1 MLILRSLSVAA
12 SVTVP
17 HSLRSGES
25 RIHRLFPM
33 CGAMGLWH
41 GGCRVRDGSV
51 KGTLGRSHI
60 GEGRVEAR
68 GLGGMAVVGSRGLV
82 VRVVKLWP
90 GDGGEG
96 RTVVGQTQGCV
107 SYLGSGGLVGVMTS
121 RGRPLRFHLGLG
133 VHHR

>member
-1 MLILRSLSVAA
+1 MLILWSLSVAA

-25 RIHRLFPM
+25 RIDGLFPM

-41 GGCRVRDGSV
+41 GGCGVRDGGV
-51 KGTLGRSHI
+51 KGTLGRSHV

-68 GLGGMAVVGSRGLV
+68 GLAGVAVVGSRGLV
-82 VRVVKLWP
+82 VRVVKLGP

-96 RTVVGQTQGCV
+96 RTVVGQTQGRV
-107 SYLGSGGLVGVMTS
+107 SYLGGGGLVGVMTS
-121 RGRPLRFHLGLG
+121 GGGPLRFHLGLG

>member
-25 RIHRLFPM
+25 RIDGLFPV

-41 GGCRVRDGSV
+41 GGCGVRDGGV
-51 KGTLGRSHI
+51 KGTLGRSHV

-68 GLGGMAVVGSRGLV
+68 GLAGVAVVGSRGLV
-82 VRVVKLWP
+82 VRVVKLGP

-96 RTVVGQTQGCV
+96 RTVVGQTQGRV
-107 SYLGSGGLVGVMTS
+107 SYLGGGGLVGVMTS
-121 RGRPLRFHLGLG
+121 GGGPLRFHLGLG

>member
-25 RIHRLFPM
+25 CVHGLFPM

-41 GGCRVRDGSV
+41 GGCRVGDGSV

-60 GEGRVEAR
+60 GEGRVEAG

-96 RTVVGQTQGCV
+96 RAVVGQTQGCV
-107 SYLGSGGLVGVMTS
+107 SYLGGGGLVCVVAS
-121 RGRPLRFHLGLG
+121 RGGPLRFHLGL
-133 VHHR
+133 

>member
-25 RIHRLFPM
+25 RIDGLFPM

-41 GGCRVRDGSV
+41 GGCGVRDGGV
-51 KGTLGRSHI
+51 KGTLGRSHV

-68 GLGGMAVVGSRGLV
+68 GLAGVAVVGSRGLV
-82 VRVVKLWP
+82 VRVVKLGP

-96 RTVVGQTQGCV
+96 RTVVGQAQGRV
-107 SYLGSGGLVGVMTS
+107 SYLGGGGLVGVMTS
-121 RGRPLRFHLGLG
+121 GGGPLRFHLGLG

>member
-25 RIHRLFPM
+25 RIDGLFPM

-41 GGCRVRDGSV
+41 GGCGVRDGGV
-51 KGTLGRSHI
+51 KGALGRSHV

-68 GLGGMAVVGSRGLV
+68 GLAGVAVVGSRGLV
-82 VRVVKLWP
+82 VRVVKLGP

-96 RTVVGQTQGCV
+96 RTVVGQAQGRV
-107 SYLGSGGLVGVMTS
+107 SYLGGGGLVGVMTS
-121 RGRPLRFHLGLG
+121 GGGPLRFHLGLG

>member
-25 RIHRLFPM
+25 RIDGLFPM

-41 GGCRVRDGSV
+41 RGCGVRDGGV
-51 KGTLGRSHI
+51 KGTLGRSHV

-68 GLGGMAVVGSRGLV
+68 GLAGVAVVGS
-82 VRVVKLWP
+82 
-90 GDGGEG
+90 
-96 RTVVGQTQGCV
+96 
-107 SYLGSGGLVGVMTS
+107 
-121 RGRPLRFHLGLG
+121 
-133 VHHR
+133 